1 MYSIPIY
8 KVNRLMIAICMV
20 ILFYYCLNLFIG
32 FYNPD
37 WVVYERIFID
47 GSHLKDMGRD
57 FSFYSLTRFSNFFPT
72 AMNHLD
78 ILFRFFLLLYFH
90 FYKREII

>member
-37 WVVYERIFID
+37 WVVYERIFTD

-57 FSFYSLTRFSNFFPT
+57 FSFLFINKVFKFFSNSYESFRHIISIFFVT
-72 AMNHLD
+72 
-78 ILFRFFLLLYFH
+78 LFSLL
-90 FYKREII
+90 

>member
-8 KVNRLMIAICMV
+8 KVNRLMFTICMA

-37 WVVYERIFID
+37 WVVYERIFTD

-57 FSFYSLTRFSNFFPT
+57 FGFLFINKVFKFFPT

-78 ILFRFFLLLYFH
+78 ILFRFFFVTLFSLL
-90 FYKREII
+90 